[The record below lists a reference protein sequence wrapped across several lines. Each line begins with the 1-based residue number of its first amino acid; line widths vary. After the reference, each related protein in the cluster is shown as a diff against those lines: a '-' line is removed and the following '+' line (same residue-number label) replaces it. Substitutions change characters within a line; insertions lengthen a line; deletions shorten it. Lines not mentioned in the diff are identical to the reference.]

1 MDSLRKTYC
10 PPARGYIAAS
20 SPYARAPRIVTTP
33 DTIHAISSQN
43 GELTV
48 RAMSAAT
55 MKMPEPIIEPATS
68 MVASVSVSALTNSR
82 DDAVLSAPLV
92 AVVVVKAFPGLRLRL
107 GVFLPLCGRN
117 VRPQRGF
124 CQRNGLENYLDLGS
138 VPLRRTVGMDA
149 RSESHRAQNFGD
161 PLVVV
166 AIASW
171 IESNQLGVA
180 LLVHVEKG
188 LHVKALYRLRRRHR
202 RDE

>member
-92 AVVVVKAFPGLRLRL
+92 AVVVVKACPGLRLRL

-117 VRPQRGF
+117 VTPAEGFLPEKRPRKLSRSRQCPASAYRRHG
-124 CQRNGLENYLDLGS
+124 RPVGTSSSAE
-138 VPLRRTVGMDA
+138 LRRPVCC
-149 RSESHRAQNFGD
+149 SH
-161 PLVVV
+161 
-166 AIASW
+166 
-171 IESNQLGVA
+171 
-180 LLVHVEKG
+180 
-188 LHVKALYRLRRRHR
+188 HR
-202 RDE
+202 ELD